1 MVSAAQKSDQIEPFR
16 QGFVG
21 YANVDGRQ
29 WRVLVRLRLEDE
41 AWWRGRLW
49 VCEAGGTGGWGKEGL
64 LGRSPEGVLR
74 QARAPPT
81 AELVRRF
88 QESYD
93 ERRRY
98 FALRGL
104 VGDFV
109 EGARGLNRVAVRA
122 GVDGAY
128 GLGTTRELDRLQ
140 RQMQFLVAGMRQV
153 AGKEGR
159 AT

>member
-1 MVSAAQKSDQIEPFR
+1 MSAAQKSDQTEPFR

-29 WRVLVRLRLEDE
+29 WRVLVR
-41 AWWRGRLW
+41 
-49 VCEAGGTGGWGKEGL
+49 
-64 LGRSPEGVLR
+64 
-74 QARAPPT
+74 
-81 AELVRRF
+81 RF

-98 FALRGL
+98 FALRAL
-104 VGDFV
+104 VDDFV
-109 EGARGLNRVAVRA
+109 EAARGLNRVAVRA

>member
-1 MVSAAQKSDQIEPFR
+1 MSAAQQSDQIEPFR

-49 VCEAGGTGGWGKEGL
+49 FCEAGGTGGWGKGEL
-64 LGRSPEGVLR
+64 LGRRPEELLR
-74 QARAPPT
+74 QARGLPT
-81 AELVRRF
+81 AERVRRF
-88 QESYD
+88 HESLG

-98 FALRGL
+98 S
-104 VGDFV
+104 
-109 EGARGLNRVAVRA
+109 
-122 GVDGAY
+122 
-128 GLGTTRELDRLQ
+128 
-140 RQMQFLVAGMRQV
+140 
-153 AGKEGR
+153 

>member
-41 AWWRGRLW
+41 AWRRGRLW
-49 VCEAGGTGGWGKEGL
+49 FSEAGGTEVWDKEEL
-64 LGRSPEGVLR
+64 LGRSPEELLR
-74 QARAPPT
+74 QARALPA
-81 AELVRRF
+81 AELVRHF

-98 FALRGL
+98 FALRAL
-104 VGDFV
+104 VDDLV
-109 EGARGLNRVAVRA
+109 DAARGLHRVAARA
-122 GVDGAY
+122 AVDGA
-128 GLGTTRELDRLQ
+128 LGRAATPGARRLQ
-140 RQMQFLVAGMRQV
+140 RQMEF
-153 AGKEGR
+153 
-159 AT
+159 